1 MCTDQNSRP
10 PFPAIKNWNNTRKV
24 ITNIVRIIW
33 IKHSERHSMERK
45 KKSKRGRNVYGI
57 RQKKSQ
63 YIMFRDLSHMFQVT
77 SSSKA
82 IKCNI
87 QIYAF
92 NRTNIHTTPPLPEP
106 SHPNTTRGSLKRI
119 IRYNLLPRFC
129 NLNKGKLGDQNKS
142 SLISSFQTNKT

>member
-1 MCTDQNSRP
+1 LDKT
-10 PFPAIKNWNNTRKV
+10 FRKAFHG
-24 ITNIVRIIW
+24 
-33 IKHSERHSMERK
+33 KEK

-57 RQKKSQ
+57 RQMKSQ
-63 YIMFRDLSHMFQVT
+63 YIMVRDLRHMFQVT

-92 NRTNIHTTPPLPEP
+92 NRTNIHTSPPLPEP
-106 SHPNTTRGSLKRI
+106 FHPNSTRGSLKRI
-119 IRYNLLPRFC
+119 TRYNLLPRFC
-129 NLNKGKLGDQNKS
+129 NLNKGKLGNQNKS